1 MLTVARDYVKTS
13 NFVGTETAIPL
24 ASQTNAFS
32 LALSGLESKSN
43 LTLGDYTKAIAN
55 AFGKE
60 TDALVSSPDF
70 TTSVSRLKDSIL
82 AIKRTIPDNF
92 YFGYIY

>member
-1 MLTVARDYVKTS
+1 MLTVARDYIKS
-13 NFVGTETAIPL
+13 PDFIGTETAIPL

-32 LALSGLESKSN
+32 PALSGLESEAT
-43 LTLGDYTKAIAN
+43 LALGDYTKAIAS

-60 TDALVSSPDF
+60 IGALVSSPDY

-82 AIKRTIPDNF
+82 AIKRETPDNF
-92 YFGYIY
+92 